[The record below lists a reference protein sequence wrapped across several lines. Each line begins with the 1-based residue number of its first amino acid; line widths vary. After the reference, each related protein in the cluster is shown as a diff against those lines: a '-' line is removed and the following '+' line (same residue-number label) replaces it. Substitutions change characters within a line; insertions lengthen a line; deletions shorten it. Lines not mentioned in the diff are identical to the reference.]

1 MDKEDS
7 MNLKDTLEIILVT
20 YNRKELLQTTF
31 EQIFAENSPIK
42 NLDITILDNKST
54 DGTFELIKDYSKKFP
69 NIKHVINN
77 RNIGGNANIAKA
89 FETASKKYFWIL
101 CDDDE
106 YSWDN
111 WDEVENAIANDYDAI
126 VVANY
131 VNPKKNIS
139 SLFRQMTFVPSTIHR
154 TENLTDEVMVNT
166 EFNLSYMFA
175 QSAIAAELI
184 NQNKRIYICD
194 NWFVK
199 MVSHGGEETYTRG
212 LTGNIHPHMKNMLW
226 PVGYLNTL
234 SLIKDKKIRN
244 EIIDK
249 FYQYGNNHFTHYWT
263 ILEINSKWANN
274 SLKNI
279 FDIFVAINAKH
290 KLYFGLVIIL
300 YFFAVCT
307 IRIQYAGDKI
317 RFIFCDKLKTDI
329 RIVPKPKAV

>member
-1 MDKEDS
+1 MG
-7 MNLKDTLEIILVT
+7 LKDILEIILVT
-20 YNRKELLQTTF
+20 YNREELLKETF
-31 EQIFAENSPIK
+31 EQIFAQNSPIK

-54 DGTFELIKDYSKKFP
+54 DGTSELIKGYAKKFS

-106 YSWDN
+106 YNWDN
-111 WDEVENAIANDYDAI
+111 WNEVENAIANDYDAI

-131 VNPKKNIS
+131 VNPKQDIA
-139 SLFRQMTFVPSTIHR
+139 SLFRQMTFVPSTIYK

-175 QSAIAAELI
+175 QSAIASELI

-199 MVSHGGEETYTRG
+199 MVIHGGEETYTRG
-212 LTGNIHPHMKNMLW
+212 LQGNIHPHMKNMLW

-234 SLIKDKKIRN
+234 CLLKDKKIKD
-244 EIIDK
+244 EIIEK
-249 FYQYGNNHFTHYWT
+249 FYMHGKDYFTHYWT
-263 ILEINSKWANN
+263 ILELNSKWADN
-274 SLKNI
+274 SLKNV
-279 FDIFVAINAKH
+279 FDIFVALNAKH
-290 KLYFGLVIIL
+290 KLYFGLITFF
-300 YFFAVCT
+300 YFFTLYTV
-307 IRIQYAGDKI
+307 RVQYMGDKI